1 MVYMSI
7 VNNWKTVFFFFK
19 QKTAYEM
26 RISDWSSDVCSSDL
40 HIVASAPVLFIG
52 HERQKVAENKTLWK
66 DNLVGERGFE
76 PPAPASRRRISPPH
90 MAVFRD
96 ITGGFPRISL
106 RLFPLDSRFRGSKG
120 SSLTLEH
127 CLNVRA
133 GKLRQQHPALVTR
146 KEADRKGTRLNSI

>member
-1 MVYMSI
+1 MSSRFGLKAGNYKGE
-7 VNNWKTVFFFFK
+7 VK
-19 QKTAYEM
+19 
-26 RISDWSSDVCSSDL
+26 DWWSHDKIGPVCGCRPCL
-40 HIVASAPVLFIG
+40 NRCQVVGF
-52 HERQKVAENKTLWK
+52 
-66 DNLVGERGFE
+66 LVGERGFE

-133 GKLRQQHPALVTR
+133 GK
-146 KEADRKGTRLNSI
+146 DRKSVV